1 MLFWF
6 RARLDSEV
14 HLIGVMSGRKER
26 SEGNGVGNKLANEVK
41 ADEVVEDE
49 EDEEEVEEEPEEE
62 WKPGD
67 EGCDSYIKRTNSF

>member
-26 SEGNGVGNKLANEVK
+26 SEGNGVGNKSANSDK
-41 ADEVVEDE
+41 ADEVVEK
-49 EDEEEVEEEPEEE
+49 EVEEEEEEEE

-67 EGCDSYIKRTNSF
+67 EGRRMVYFSEQMVFS

>member
-26 SEGNGVGNKLANEVK
+26 SEENGVGNKSASADK
-41 ADEVVEDE
+41 ADEVVEKE
-49 EDEEEVEEEPEEE
+49 EDEEEEEEEE
-62 WKPGD
+62 
-67 EGCDSYIKRTNSF
+67 